1 MRFEIGS
8 NTEIKSLKYFVE
20 LEILKLLNI
29 LVLHGPNLNLLGQRE
44 PGVYGSATL
53 NDINQLLEQEALAL
67 QVKVSIQQ
75 SNHEGVLVDAI
86 HSMLGQYQ
94 GLLINAG
101 AYTHTSVAIRDAIAA
116 VNLPAVEVHLSNI
129 YRREDFRHHSFIAPV
144 AIGQISGFGSDS
156 YRLGLQALV
165 SHLNRN

>member
-1 MRFEIGS
+1 
-8 NTEIKSLKYFVE
+8 
-20 LEILKLLNI
+20 LLNI

-53 NDINQLLEQEALAL
+53 NDINKLLEREAQAL
-67 QVKVSIQQ
+67 QVKISIQQ

-86 HSMLGQYQ
+86 QAMLGQHQ

-129 YRREDFRHHSFIAPV
+129 YQREAFRHHSFIAPV
-144 AIGQISGFGSDS
+144 AIGQISGFGWES

-165 SHLNRN
+165 SHLKKN